1 VFEHAGQTI
10 HFVLPSA
17 VDHISKTILAAKNF
31 YEAELLEALH
41 AELAPGDVVLDVGA
55 NLGNHTVYFAK
66 IAGCRV
72 AAFEAHPVAFGF
84 LQDNVRI
91 NGLEDRVDAYHLAV
105 SDAEGR
111 VSIVAEM
118 DNNLGATRFGMDA
131 DGTVRAVKL
140 DDMDL
145 KRPVRLMKIDV
156 EGMECEVLRGAREL
170 IARDRPLIVC
180 EAQTQDEF
188 HKIWAILE
196 PHGYAAAGC
205 FNATATFLFM
215 PAHSVEEQR
224 KLARHE
230 AAEILRTQMN
240 LRAAST
246 QLRVLQKV
254 VDQQTKTLGQLTTRV
269 SGDPAVETSKGLAG
283 EFKGLSG
290 KVDTF
295 GKRLEQSHSSL
306 VEALAAFTRQ
316 AEHVA
321 ALAKR
326 AEQAES
332 WIEATKPVIGAR
344 GEVLRAFED
353 KIGTHDTKLGTHDA
367 TLGTHDATLQAHDT
381 SLSQIRATLSE
392 ANTRIDQAKTAG
404 VRGEA
409 ELARLDRRM
418 SEQVRVGKDTTSE
431 LRADLRAKLQRIE
444 RLEAEL
450 MQQRGRLD
458 ALFSGRIFT
467 WLRRA
472 KSALRFVLWPALKLA
487 GRVPPKVQAQPV
499 AAAPSQPAVVARAAA
514 STPALGASN
523 VAATV
528 ADATPVAAGLVDI
541 PYMRRPL
548 ASLRRDFLEFPLAA
562 NALVSVV
569 MTTYNTE
576 QFVRAAAESILAQT
590 HRNLELIVVDD
601 CSTDGTRAIV
611 TELAAR
617 DPRVKLVSFG
627 VNRGTYW
634 CKNFGIT
641 QAKGAAITFMDSDDV
656 SEPER
661 IAKQLALLREA
672 GTAVTTC
679 LHERRDEAGTLIA
692 VNGRTQ
698 RIAYIS
704 QMMRR
709 DVFEV
714 IGYFDSVRTSADD
727 EMLRRIKRTF
737 GDTAHRNVHEVLYK
751 ALVHGASLTQDPD
764 NRGISAQPGALAAP
778 RKAYSDAVDAWH
790 ADLAKRGA
798 FPFVPFPVV
807 RRPFAVDQKLFVDRT
822 GVSNEH
828 ISVCLASFPPRK
840 AALRQVVASLIDQVD
855 RIYIYLNQYDE
866 VPSFLKHPRITVKT
880 GGEDLRDNGKF
891 FYVPELP
898 SGYVFTVDDDIVYP
912 PDYVQ
917 SLIRKIELY
926 GRKAVVGLHGTI
938 FANPLVTYFA
948 DRALLHFKHPL
959 ERDRIVD
966 QLGTGTVA
974 FHTSLW
980 RPAHTEFASTGMVD
994 AWLAVG
1000 AARRGI
1006 SMVAVGRKRNWLHPI
1021 PETNGAPTLFDE
1033 YRGKDGPQTELV
1045 KQVAWS
1051 QAPSPALG
1059 AVVATRIA
1067 AGGQAYAQS
1076 IFEADVRTLA
1086 TSVAALPARS
1096 ATAAPVKRERIV
1108 GAGIHPRVLGTLR
1121 VPADAD
1127 LARLEGFVVA
1137 IADQLDELAVVVAPA
1152 QDVPGF
1158 IASHPR
1164 VHVVESDAT
1173 DERAHFAAIEGFR
1186 GYVAPLD
1193 LAIDYPPHYVCR
1205 LVDAIDRYGRKAA
1218 VGWLGTT
1225 PAGDARTDG
1234 DRQVRTLALPL
1245 SAFHTDTLRVGASDI
1260 GADETAID
1268 AFARVAVA
1276 QGAPLVEL
1284 EDAPVG
1290 TRADL
1295 HAQYERTF
1303 GAAPPAQADASQ
1315 WMPMLHAPYR
1325 RPTFRMAIVG
1335 RTDRARW
1342 KKGGILKST
1351 HLTADMLRPY
1361 GVDVALVDLETGD
1374 PHTLDGHEADLV
1386 MIYPGDPERPDFVKV
1401 LQLVDEHA
1409 RAGRAVLVNLSLNNR
1424 STRKRF
1430 ICDQMLSWRAQYG
1443 KRVAMMVFSDRV
1455 FDDPELELVRDS
1467 IVAIP
1472 KTLQMAHPQDVDFH
1486 ATSGIFLGDYGKLC
1500 DESLLAW
1507 RAEDAI
1513 AVLRDAV
1520 PHAHLFAVQQYK
1532 PKVKKDLGVEILP
1545 FLTDDFN
1552 DVLSRARLMV
1562 SLVKY
1567 ATFEMVPLEVAGL
1580 GVPLLHA
1587 KMENS
1592 ISDYM
1597 GLGALE
1603 VTSLDRLGTYAKL
1616 VYDDPLAWS
1625 ALSRAGH
1632 AITHGLDWR
1641 NMSAQMYLRL
1651 LQFLVDSGVRTAD

>member
-1 VFEHAGQTI
+1 MNKPVAPATETPQQRELCAFEHAGQKI
-10 HFVLPSA
+10 QFVLPSA
-17 VDHISKTILAAKNF
+17 TEHISKTIIAAKDF
-31 YEAELLEALH
+31 YEAELLDALRG
-41 AELAPGDVVLDVGA
+41 ELSPGDVVIDVGA
-55 NLGNHTVYFAK
+55 NIGNHTVYFAK
-66 IAGCRV
+66 VAGCRV
-72 AAFEAHPVAFGF
+72 AAFEAHPVVFGF
-84 LQDNVRI
+84 LQDNVRL
-91 NGLEDRVDAYHLAV
+91 NGLEGRVDAYHLAV

-111 VSIVAEM
+111 VSMVAEL

-131 DGTVRAVKL
+131 DGTVRAVRL

-145 KRPVRLMKIDV
+145 PHPVRLMKIDV
-156 EGMECEVLRGAREL
+156 EGMEVEVLRGAHDL

-180 EAQTQDEF
+180 EAQTPEEF
-188 HKIWAILE
+188 RKIWDILAG
-196 PHGYAAAGC
+196 HDYVATGC
-205 FNATATFLFM
+205 FNATDTFLFL
-215 PAHSVEEQR
+215 PAGTSDEQSR
-224 KLARHE
+224 LARHE
-230 AAEILRTQMN
+230 AAEVLRTQMN
-240 LRAAST
+240 LRAASS
-246 QLRVLQKV
+246 QLRALKKV
-254 VDQQTKTLGQLTTRV
+254 VDKQIKVVDEQARV
-269 SGDPAVETSKGLAG
+269 AD
-283 EFKGLSG
+283 
-290 KVDTF
+290 
-295 GKRLEQSHSSL
+295 
-306 VEALAAFTRQ
+306 RQ
-316 AEHVA
+316 AKSLDQLSTRHAQQVA
-321 ALAKR
+321 AHDARWKNDDARL
-326 AEQAES
+326 
-332 WIEATKPVIGAR
+332 TK
-344 GEVLRAFED
+344 LRAHLLE
-353 KIGTHDTKLGTHDA
+353 TNA
-367 TLGTHDATLQAHDT
+367 
-381 SLSQIRATLSE
+381 
-392 ANTRIDQAKTAG
+392 RIDQAKTAIA
-404 VRGEA
+404 RGAA
-409 ELARLDRRM
+409 ESTRLDRRV
-418 SEQVRVGKDTTSE
+418 SEQVRVSKDTTSE
-431 LRADLRAKLQRIE
+431 LRADLRAKKQQIE

-450 MQQRGRLD
+450 AHQRGRLD
-458 ALFSGRIFT
+458 ALFAGRMFT
-467 WLRRA
+467 WLRRV
-472 KSALRFVLWPALKLA
+472 KRALRFLLWPALKLA
-487 GRVPPKVQAQPV
+487 ERVPPKAQVQA
-499 AAAPSQPAVVARAAA
+499 APASQPQASQSLAVASAA
-514 STPALGASN
+514 ST
-523 VAATV
+523 AAK
-528 ADATPVAAGLVDI
+528 PLAAGLVDV
-541 PYMRRPL
+541 PYMHRPL
-548 ASLRRDFLEFPLAA
+548 ATLRRDFLDFPLSA

-576 QFVRAAAESILAQT
+576 QFVRAAAESILDQT

-601 CSTDGTRAIV
+601 CSTDGTRDIV
-611 TELAAR
+611 AELAAR

-641 QAKGAAITFMDSDDV
+641 QAQGAAITFMDSDDV

-661 IAKQLALLREA
+661 IAKQLELLREA

-679 LHERRDEAGTLIA
+679 LHERRDEAGTLVA

-709 DVFEV
+709 DVFDT

-764 NRGISAQPGALAAP
+764 NRGIASQPGALAAP
-778 RKAYSDAVDAWH
+778 RKAYSDAVDVWH
-790 ADLAKRGA
+790 ADLAARGA
-798 FPFVPFPVV
+798 YPYVPFPVV
-807 RRPFAVDQKLFVDRT
+807 RRPFAVDQKLLVDRT
-822 GVSNEH
+822 HVANEH
-828 ISVCLASFPPRK
+828 ISVCLASFPPRQG
-840 AALRQVVASLIDQVD
+840 ALRQVVASLIDQVD
-855 RIYIYLNQYDE
+855 RIYIYLNQYED
-866 VPSFLKHPRITVKT
+866 VPSFLKHPRITVKI

-891 FYVPELP
+891 FFVPEVP
-898 SGYVFTVDDDIVYP
+898 AGYVFTVDDDIVYP

-938 FANPLVTYFA
+938 FANPLVAYFA
-948 DRALLHFKHPL
+948 DRTLLHFKHPL

-1000 AARRGI
+1000 AARNGI
-1006 SMVAVGRKRNWLHPI
+1006 SMVAVSRKRNWLHPI
-1021 PETNGAPTLFDE
+1021 PETNAAPTLFDE
-1033 YRGKDGPQTELV
+1033 FRGKDGPQTELV

-1051 QAPSPALG
+1051 QAPSASLST
-1059 AVVATRIA
+1059 VVATRIA
-1067 AGGQAYAQS
+1067 AAGDAYAGA
-1076 IFEADVRTLA
+1076 IFELEQPL
-1086 TSVAALPARS
+1086 AALPHA
-1096 ATAAPVKRERIV
+1096 AIAAAPVARAAAAPRERVV
-1108 GAGIHPRVLGTLR
+1108 GTGLHPRVLGTLR
-1121 VPADAD
+1121 LPAQVDH
-1127 LARLEGFVVA
+1127 ARLEGFAAAV
-1137 IADQLDELAVVVAPA
+1137 IDQVDALCVVVGEGRSLPS
-1152 QDVPGF
+1152 F
-1158 IASHPR
+1158 LASHPR
-1164 VHVVESDAT
+1164 VHVVESDAA
-1173 DERAHFAAIEGFR
+1173 DDRAHFAAVDGFR
-1186 GYVAPLD
+1186 GYVVPLD
-1193 LAIDYPPHYVCR
+1193 VAIDYPPHYVRR
-1205 LVDAIDRYGRKAA
+1205 LVDAVDRYGRKVA
-1218 VGWLGTT
+1218 VGWLGSD
-1225 PAGDARTDG
+1225 GDASGAQG
-1234 DRQVRTLALPL
+1234 DRQVRSLALPL
-1245 SAFHTDTLRVGASDI
+1245 SAFHTDTLKIAASDSVE
-1260 GADETAID
+1260 GESAAD
-1268 AFARVAVA
+1268 AFARLAHA
-1276 QGAPLVEL
+1276 QGVPMVEL

-1295 HAQYERTF
+1295 QAQHERAF
-1303 GAAPPAQADASQ
+1303 GLVPVAQADAAARL
-1315 WMPMLHAPYR
+1315 PLLHAPYR

-1401 LQLVDEHA
+1401 LDLVDEHA

-1424 STRKRF
+1424 ATRKRF

-1472 KTLQMAHPQDVDFH
+1472 KTLQMAHPEAIDFH
-1486 ATSGIFLGDYGKLC
+1486 ATNGIFLGDYGKLC
-1500 DESLLAW
+1500 DDSLLAW
-1507 RAEDAI
+1507 SAEDAI
-1513 AVLRDAV
+1513 AVLREAV

-1532 PKVKKDLGVEILP
+1532 PTVKKDLGIEVLP
-1545 FLTDDFN
+1545 FLTDDFS
-1552 DVLSRARLMV
+1552 DVLARARLMV
-1562 SLVKY
+1562 SLVKF

-1597 GLGALE
+1597 GLGAIE

-1616 VYDDPLAWS
+1616 MYDDPLAWT

-1651 LQFLVDSGVRTAD
+1651 LQFLIDSGVRTVD